1 MKTGLRTGTS
11 YIVPLGY
18 EFATHIPFLI
28 YLYNMKKNLNEQVS
42 RIKQMMGINEEK
54 VNLNNYK
61 DESSIIE
68 DIKRV
73 GTTDD
78 GYPITS
84 MKLNTFVPNEDSAR
98 EGNSVKIE
106 VILEWEIEHNR
117 LTRNSHGFRLRKVS
131 SIITDVGLGDT
142 LMKYLREKFS
152 NQPTPKKLVENI
164 YGPYM
169 IDTTSK
175 GIEHFNKVFENAFK
189 DTEILMS
196 VLLGDESEQAEPEV
210 QDAPNVSTEV
220 PNEPEMAPETEI
232 NKNNTWTSTSSWAS
246 E

>member
-1 MKTGLRTGTS
+1 
-11 YIVPLGY
+11 
-18 EFATHIPFLI
+18 
-28 YLYNMKKNLNEQVS
+28 MKKNLNEQVS
-42 RIKQMMGINEEK
+42 RIKQMMGINEAS
-54 VNLNNYK
+54 VNLDDYK
-61 DESSIIE
+61 DVSSIIE

-84 MKLNTFVPNEDSAR
+84 MKLNTFVPNADSQT

-106 VILEWEIEHNR
+106 VILEWEREHNR

-131 SIITDVGLGDT
+131 SIITDVGLGET

-152 NQPTPKKLVENI
+152 NQPTPKKFVENI

-169 IDTTSK
+169 LDTTSK

-189 DTEILMS
+189 DTEILMN
-196 VLLGDESEQAEPEV
+196 VLLGDESEQAEPEI
-210 QDAPNVSTEV
+210 QDAPNVSPEV
-220 PNEPEMAPETEI
+220 PNEPKVAPEREI
-232 NKNNTWTSTSSWAS
+232 DKNDTWKSNSSW
-246 E
+246 